1 MPAEPSTSNGSFFA
15 GHAQAVPVPVSALST
30 GTSPIAVWALT
41 ARGCDLARRIAAG
54 LGAILFVPEKYATD
68 YGERTF
74 HRFASALSEHFCR
87 FRHHVCVAAS
97 GIVVRCVGPL
107 LRDKTTD
114 PGVVVLDQEGRYAVS
129 LVGGHLGGAN
139 DLARRVARI
148 TRGQA
153 VITTATDTAGLPAL
167 DILARELGLVAD
179 RPERFAI
186 LAAALLDRATVQVL
200 DTEDRLWSRLCEMG
214 HEELFERVPDAGA
227 WRDDRPGIWVSWKRP
242 PARLFGESVGEPLG
256 EPAVLGLHPRCLVAG
271 LGCHR
276 GVSGA
281 SITAFVREVFDNNE
295 LALPSLAALGTVQA
309 RFEEPGLRSAA
320 AALGADVTFFS
331 PEQLQAVRTP
341 NPSETAAR
349 LVGTKSVCEA
359 AALLLARA
367 DTLLVAKTKGVAL
380 TLAVALRRDP
390 TGLCD

>member
-1 MPAEPSTSNGSFFA
+1 MPAEPSISNGSLFA
-15 GHAQAVPVPVSALST
+15 DAQGVVDSSST
-30 GTSPIAVWALT
+30 AVWALT
-41 ARGCDLARRIAAG
+41 SRGCDLARRIAVG
-54 LGAILFVPEKYATD
+54 LDAILFVPEKYATD
-68 YGERTF
+68 SGERTF
-74 HRFASALSEHFCR
+74 HRFTSAFSEHFFR
-87 FRHHVCVAAS
+87 FRRHVCVAAS

-107 LRDKTTD
+107 LRNKTSD
-114 PGVVVLDQEGRYAVS
+114 PGVVVLDQDGRHAVS

-139 DLARRVARI
+139 DLAREVARI
-148 TRGQA
+148 SGGQA

-179 RPERFAI
+179 RPERFAA
-186 LAAALLDRATVQVL
+186 LAAALLDGEIVQVL
-200 DTEDRLWSRLCEMG
+200 DTEDCLWTRLCEMG
-214 HEELFERVPDAGA
+214 HGALFERVPDVEA

-242 PARLFGESVGEPLG
+242 PARHFGESIGEPLG
-256 EPAVLGLHPRCLVAG
+256 EPAVLGLHPRCLMAG

-276 GVSGA
+276 GVSEA
-281 SITAFVREVFDNNE
+281 SITAFVREVFDKNE

-309 RFEEPGLRSAA
+309 RSVEPGLRSAA
-320 AALGADVTFFS
+320 AALGADVTFFF

-349 LVGTKSVCEA
+349 LVGTRSVCEA

-380 TLAVALRRDP
+380 TLAVALRRAP